1 MKLTEDDLY
10 RSSTQYRNWSFTR
23 AQLAEQRLRINVQAT
38 ERVKANLARVRAQRA
53 QDAVDNDG
61 AASGVDKENGSGT
74 SGANTPNSGMQTA
87 TEVNC
92 LTAEEELKIVDE
104 FCERAIALGNHYSFP
119 LNVVVC
125 SIYYYTPDSTV
136 D

>member
-23 AQLAEQRLRINVQAT
+23 AQLAEQRLRINLQAT

-53 QDAVDNDG
+53 QDADNDG
-61 AASGVDKENGSGT
+61 ATPSADKENASGS
-74 SGANTPNSGMQTA
+74 NTPISGMQTA
-87 TEVNC
+87 TEVDC

-119 LNVVVC
+119 LNVVVRHQL
-125 SIYYYTPDSTV
+125 IAIATELPY
-136 D
+136 

>member
-23 AQLAEQRLRINVQAT
+23 AQLADQRLRINLQAT

-53 QDAVDNDG
+53 HDALDID
-61 AASGVDKENGSGT
+61 AA
-74 SGANTPNSGMQTA
+74 
-87 TEVNC
+87 EVTC
-92 LTAEEELKIVDE
+92 LTADEELKIVDE
-104 FCERAIALGNHYSFP
+104 FSVRAIALGNHYSFP

-125 SIYYYTPDSTV
+125 RRSHHAGPSC
-136 D
+136 

>member
-1 MKLTEDDLY
+1 MKLSEDDLY

-23 AQLAEQRLRINVQAT
+23 AQLAEQRLRINLQAT

-53 QDAVDNDG
+53 QDAADNDG
-61 AASGVDKENGSGT
+61 ATPSADKENASGS
-74 SGANTPNSGMQTA
+74 NTPNPGMQTA

-119 LNVVVC
+119 LNVVVRHHHRHC
-125 SIYYYTPDSTV
+125 N
-136 D
+136 